1 MHMHLN
7 QVVIQEPGPASTAGI
22 PNPCSSLSSP
32 PQGPETDVQHAQAQA
47 QAQEQKTMQGNE
59 TGSEPIRGPG
69 QGK

>member
-1 MHMHLN
+1 MHLN
-7 QVVIQEPGPASTAGI
+7 QVVIQEPGPASAAGI

-32 PQGPETDVQHAQAQA
+32 PQGPETDVQHAQAQ
-47 QAQEQKTMQGNE
+47 EQKTMQGNE